1 MIIELKRILMVED
14 DPNDAELTLKGL
26 GTHNLANQVDW
37 VKDGEEALDYLF
49 KRGDYAERSN
59 GLPSVVILDIHLPKR
74 NGLEVLQEIRQ
85 TPALKQL
92 PVVILTSSREE
103 QDLMRGYELGVNAY
117 VVKPVRFDEFINAVK
132 ELGLFWAVVNQ
143 GPSPTATA

>member
-14 DPNDAELTLKGL
+14 DSNDAELTLKGL
-26 GTHNLANQVDW
+26 GTRNLANQVDW

-49 KRGDYAERSN
+49 KRGDYAERPN

-85 TPALKQL
+85 TPAMKHL

-117 VVKPVRFDEFINAVK
+117 VVKPVRFDEFLNAVQ
-132 ELGLFWAVVNQ
+132 ELGLFWALLNQ
-143 GPSPTATA
+143 PPSPTATA